1 MIQGGT
7 LAHYTSTAVQPA
19 PQPRKATVQPVQTLI
34 TTSTIQTT
42 CWCRFLDNSKCYA
55 CTRAQAIP
63 RATYYVPGMA
73 VGSVDATDVL
83 PTFGHVLAQ
92 NHRVH
97 IHILCFGAVISGGGL
112 VEQLSAVKRS
122 AAIDFR
128 SHAFQRRAQIPVRR
142 RRSCS
147 GVMEVPPH
155 LCDFGILFG
164 ISMR

>member
-1 MIQGGT
+1 M
-7 LAHYTSTAVQPA
+7 HKSTGYPA
-19 PQPRKATVQPVQTLI
+19 CDVLR
-34 TTSTIQTT
+34 
-42 CWCRFLDNSKCYA
+42 
-55 CTRAQAIP
+55 
-63 RATYYVPGMA
+63 MA

-83 PTFGHVLAQ
+83 PTFGHVSAQ